1 LLGPLGTPRLVA
13 VGLAAAQAAL
23 CAIGLFPIGAGSTW
37 VIATGIAY
45 IALGSFAIMVL
56 DRSPPARETG

>member
-1 LLGPLGTPRLVA
+1 VA